1 MHRHLQFSLTR
12 VFASLAIAVLV
23 SVSCVA
29 TIHFSGGNVRPII
42 EFAACLGVGG
52 ALSMTVPRLWQA
64 RGRPT
69 WNRPFRS
76 CWAQTKTALFAPRRL
91 QFSVQSGLIYL
102 TVLCFWLGYCV
113 DRLHR
118 YRSAADAIVRA
129 GGRISYESR
138 EPFIRV
144 RTVGI
149 ARRGGPWDD
158 DTIRRLLP
166 HIRALE
172 PRRIV
177 VGSLASQAIVD
188 QIETEFPTVELI
200 VNRIR
205 QPAAAPSF

>member
-12 VFASLAIAVLV
+12 VVASLAIAVFV

-29 TIHFSGGNVRPII
+29 MIHFNGGNVRPII
-42 EFAACLGVGG
+42 EFAVCLGIAG
-52 ALSMTVPRLWQA
+52 ALSMTVPPLWRA
-64 RGRPT
+64 RGRGAMR
-69 WNRPFRS
+69 RPFRAYL
-76 CWAQTKTALFAPRRL
+76 AQARATLFAPRRL

-118 YRSAADAIVRA
+118 YRSAAEAIVRA

-158 DTIRRLLP
+158 ETIRGLIP

-177 VGSLASQAIVD
+177 VGSLASQASVA
-188 QIETEFPTVELI
+188 QITAEFPGVEL
-200 VNRIR
+200 VIR
-205 QPAAAPSF
+205 ARPGG